1 MFISIFTHFMRFLFD
16 IHTFEFSIENVLET
30 YLTKVSKKNI
40 RISEKIKKNGL
51 NKNLI
56 NIHTCMH
63 VQVGIL

>member
-1 MFISIFTHFMRFLFD
+1 MRFLFD

-51 NKNLI
+51 NKNVI
-56 NIHTCMH
+56 NIHVCMYR
-63 VQVGIL
+63 